1 MAGASGTRRFIYDG
15 TDRVGDADTVGNW
28 VANYVYGPGEDAPI
42 VVHAQPAPV
51 YLSSDE
57 RGSIVSVS
65 DAAGNMLGINSYD
78 EFGKPGASNGESFSD
93 YGDSLLNAPNSTKA
107 PAIGINP

>member
-15 TDRVGDADTVGNW
+15 TDRVGDADT
-28 VANYVYGPGEDAPI
+28 
-42 VVHAQPAPV
+42 
-51 YLSSDE
+51 
-57 RGSIVSVS
+57 
-65 DAAGNMLGINSYD
+65 AGNMLAINSYD

-107 PAIGINP
+107 RAIGINP

>member
-51 YLSSDE
+51 
-57 RGSIVSVS
+57 
-65 DAAGNMLGINSYD
+65 
-78 EFGKPGASNGESFSD
+78 
-93 YGDSLLNAPNSTKA
+93 
-107 PAIGINP
+107 